1 MFCPYCGRAVDSGDP
16 NRYVCQGCGRSIY
29 VHRSDLQTLAGSGD
43 LVGRFDAA
51 AGDVADGYGKRA
63 LENAERALEESGG
76 SDPDAYLLR
85 GCVYALMGED
95 GRAQSDWKKALELLP
110 EDGDLDAY
118 VCILAK
124 AVSRMILLKEQEFV
138 EFNVVSFIDRLGDE
152 LDAASGASCKSFL
165 YFTIYMDCVDLV
177 GGLSGAE
184 SDEFKDV
191 LPDLFRRVVAYQ
203 RNFWVLS
210 QIIKEYLDYI
220 GYEEETFD
228 EDDNVIPHVYYLI
241 RKGLEERL
249 GSLSE
254 EDRLRL
260 FDRWNDKS
268 LKEQVEPLLDAMVV
282 RKSILDKIRVKEGPQ
297 FDFEGA
303 VRAYLDKCLQAE
315 APAEP
320 AEPAPADE
328 PDGQARR
335 AAPFFLSKEPEV
347 LQQYLDADDHE
358 DDAPEDLGL
367 VPEPAPDGA
376 AGLDADRAY
385 EERDDADNERGRPYR
400 GLRHRQGYAD
410 GERVYAGGY
419 GQEEHRLEAEA
430 VVDVLLLPR
439 QSFAYHVEADES
451 QQAEGDPVVVGLD
464 EVVDRGAEV
473 EPDDRHQELEE
484 PEPQAH
490 YDDGLERGLL
500 HGQALAYGHG

>member
-1 MFCPYCGRAVDSGDP
+1 MDFTLMFCPYCGRAVDSGDP

-63 LENAERALEESGG
+63 LENAEKALEESGG

-241 RKGLEERL
+241 RQGLEERL
-249 GSLSE
+249 KGLSE

-328 PDGQARR
+328 PDGQA
-335 AAPFFLSKEPEV
+335 
-347 LQQYLDADDHE
+347 
-358 DDAPEDLGL
+358 
-367 VPEPAPDGA
+367 
-376 AGLDADRAY
+376 
-385 EERDDADNERGRPYR
+385 
-400 GLRHRQGYAD
+400 
-410 GERVYAGGY
+410 
-419 GQEEHRLEAEA
+419 
-430 VVDVLLLPR
+430 
-439 QSFAYHVEADES
+439 
-451 QQAEGDPVVVGLD
+451 
-464 EVVDRGAEV
+464 
-473 EPDDRHQELEE
+473 
-484 PEPQAH
+484 
-490 YDDGLERGLL
+490 
-500 HGQALAYGHG
+500 